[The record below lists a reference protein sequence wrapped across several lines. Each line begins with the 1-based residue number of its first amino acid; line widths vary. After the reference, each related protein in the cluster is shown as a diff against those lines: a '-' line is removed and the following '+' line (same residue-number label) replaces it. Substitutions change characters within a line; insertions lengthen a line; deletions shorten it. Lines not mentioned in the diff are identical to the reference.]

1 MSLHSNR
8 TPPHTHI
15 HAPMHSLTGKSQ
27 YSGFTKSLTGR
38 GFSNSK
44 SAAAAGSSVTVAQLP
59 VNIPHSKLAD
69 HAHNGA
75 VVHTNPSTGEM
86 ETVRVLDAGKLVK
99 THAANGSLIS
109 GDLTTSELPSNIPHS
124 KLAALTPSKVAK
136 TNSSGALTSGD
147 LTTSDLPSNIPL
159 AKLQTGGLATN
170 SFVKTDASSAI
181 VAGPIALS
189 DLPAGVFHSGVPA
202 GSIPAGKIHFD
213 GTPTHGS
220 ALVYV
225 DSGAGAHQQGSF
237 KTGKLSIQQLES
249 ESVLVNGK
257 FLKTH
262 PSSGKVY
269 TGTIVAGDLP
279 ANIPLSK
286 LDQSTAAQA
295 LTVTGVLR
303 PASGIDLTATTGNVI
318 NGTDNA
324 TDYITCG
331 RARMGVSA
339 HAGYG
344 TYAFFGH
351 RSYAGTARHY
361 AMLTNGTDTYL
372 NGTTSISLLVDG
384 YVKLKCDGTHV
395 DVAGSLRPA
404 AGVDLS
410 ASSGNVM
417 GDGATNATNY
427 ITVGRAR
434 MGVGTHGPFGAYAFF
449 GHRSHTGQFDYAV
462 LTKGVDTHLNS
473 TSSTH
478 ISVNGVTQLLCN
490 GTNLS
495 FQGTIIHSSDER
507 IKAAVE
513 TPDPTDMWNAL
524 KTVGIRTY
532 TKPYT
537 ADPAARRLGVV
548 ANELEAVGS
557 SFLSGAVHTQP
568 GTTRVAKGVEFEDLK
583 SVEYEQLYRMTLAVV
598 QQLQTRVEA
607 LEAAAGQ

>member
-1 MSLHSNR
+1 
-8 TPPHTHI
+8 
-15 HAPMHSLTGKSQ
+15 MHSLTGKSQ

-136 TNSSGALTSGD
+136 TDSGGALTSGDLTTSELPSNIPHSKLAALTPSKVAKTNSSGALTSGD

-170 SFVKTDASSAI
+170 SFVRTDGSRTI
-181 VAGPIALS
+181 VTGPIAFS
-189 DLPAGVFHSGVPA
+189 DLPAGVFHLGVPA

-213 GTPTHGS
+213 GTPTHGN

-269 TGTIVAGDLP
+269 TDTIVAGDLP

-295 LTVTGVLR
+295 LTVTGALR
-303 PASGIDLTATTGNVI
+303 PASGI
-318 NGTDNA
+318 
-324 TDYITCG
+324 
-331 RARMGVSA
+331 
-339 HAGYG
+339 
-344 TYAFFGH
+344 
-351 RSYAGTARHY
+351 
-361 AMLTNGTDTYL
+361 
-372 NGTTSISLLVDG
+372 
-384 YVKLKCDGTHV
+384 
-395 DVAGSLRPA
+395 
-404 AGVDLS
+404 DLS

-495 FQGTIIHSSDER
+495 FQGTVIHSSDER

>member
-170 SFVKTDASSAI
+170 SFVRTDGSRTI
-181 VAGPIALS
+181 VTGPIAFS
-189 DLPAGVFHSGVPA
+189 DLPAGVFHLGVPA

-213 GTPTHGS
+213 GTPTHGN

-269 TGTIVAGDLP
+269 TDTIVAGDLP

-295 LTVTGVLR
+295 LTVTGALR
-303 PASGIDLTATTGNVI
+303 PASGI
-318 NGTDNA
+318 
-324 TDYITCG
+324 
-331 RARMGVSA
+331 
-339 HAGYG
+339 
-344 TYAFFGH
+344 
-351 RSYAGTARHY
+351 
-361 AMLTNGTDTYL
+361 
-372 NGTTSISLLVDG
+372 
-384 YVKLKCDGTHV
+384 
-395 DVAGSLRPA
+395 
-404 AGVDLS
+404 DLS

-495 FQGTIIHSSDER
+495 FQGTVIHSSDER

-557 SFLSGAVHTQP
+557 SFLSGTVHTQP

-583 SVEYEQLYRMTLAVV
+583 SVEYEQL
-598 QQLQTRVEA
+598 
-607 LEAAAGQ
+607 

>member
-1 MSLHSNR
+1 
-8 TPPHTHI
+8 
-15 HAPMHSLTGKSQ
+15 MHSLTGKSQ

-86 ETVRVLDAGKLVK
+86 ETVRVLDPGKLVK
-99 THAANGSLIS
+99 THAASGSLIS

-170 SFVKTDASSAI
+170 SFVRTDASSAI
-181 VAGPIALS
+181 VTGPIALS

-213 GTPTHGS
+213 GTPTHGN

-269 TGTIVAGDLP
+269 TDTIVAGDLP

-395 DVAGSLRPA
+395 DVPGSLRPA
-404 AGVDLS
+404 SGVDLS
-410 ASSGNVM
+410 ASSGHVM
-417 GDGATNATNY
+417 GDGAANDTNY
-427 ITVGRAR
+427 ITIGRAR
-434 MGVGTHGPFGAYAFF
+434 MGISPTFPGYAFF
-449 GHRSHTGQFDYAV
+449 GHVSHTGLADYCLLAN
-462 LTKGVDTHLNS
+462 GSQAFLNS
-473 TSSTH
+473 SSLCALQVANQ
-478 ISVNGVTQLLCN
+478 SQLSCD
-490 GTNLS
+490 GTNLR
-495 FQGTIIHSSDER
+495 FQNAIIHSSDER
-507 IKAAVE
+507 IKADIT
-513 TPDPTDMWNAL
+513 TPSDADMWSAL
-524 KTVGIRTY
+524 KTVSIRTY
-532 TKPYT
+532 TKPHAT
-537 ADPAARRLGVV
+537 DPTARRIGVV
-548 ANELEAVGS
+548 ANELEAAS
-557 SFLSGAVHTQP
+557 SSGLLAGVVKTDP
-568 GTTRVAKGVEFEDLK
+568 GPVRVAAGVELTDFK